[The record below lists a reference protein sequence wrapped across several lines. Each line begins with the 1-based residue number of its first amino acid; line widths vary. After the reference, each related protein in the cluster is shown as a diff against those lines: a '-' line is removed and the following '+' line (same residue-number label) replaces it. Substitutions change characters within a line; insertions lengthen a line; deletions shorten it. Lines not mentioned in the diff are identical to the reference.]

1 MPARIVANL
10 DCECDFARLAARI
23 RRDSGLPAPDP
34 RDPRFGLPD
43 ALSRSLSALGTLL
56 RAFAREGDRVW
67 TRHPVDPG
75 RMAAA
80 PGLPTPEL
88 ETGPLAALEPLGEVT
103 AWAETGE
110 VSAERVRSR
119 AAEREATPPGPHT
132 CSFCAALRLSRA
144 TTPEAA
150 ARANHKGC
158 AIDAAAAAGF
168 ALPGAR
174 LVRALSE
181 IDAHLESGGGRASP
195 AGRWVLKAPHSAGGR
210 LRVRGSGDVLGG
222 AERRA
227 AARLLALQG
236 ELVFEPWMD
245 RVEDLGAFLEVT
257 REGVAVHARHRILGT
272 RAGVFRGIC
281 VPGEGP
287 QGGAEH
293 LPDAAIEATGR
304 RLLEA
309 GYEGMFGLDAWS
321 YRTAAGEVRL
331 HPIGEIN
338 ARLTFGAVAA
348 AIAER
353 LRRAGA
359 IPEERD
365 VVLRVGKS
373 LPAGGSGVIPLLV
386 PGGGDPTAAWVE
398 M

>member
-10 DCECDFARLAARI
+10 DCECDFARLAARV
-23 RRDSGLPAPDP
+23 RGDSGLPAPDP
-34 RDPRFGLPD
+34 RDPRFGLPA

-88 ETGPLAALEPLGEVT
+88 ETGPLAALEPLDEVI
-103 AWAETGE
+103 AWGETGE
-110 VSAERVRSR
+110 VSAERVRCPTR
-119 AAEREATPPGPHT
+119 MRGGAPPDVDT
-132 CSFCAALRLSRA
+132 CSFCAALWLSRA
-144 TTPEAA
+144 TTPDAA

-158 AIDAAAAAGF
+158 ALEAASAAGCG
-168 ALPGAR
+168 LPGAR
-174 LVRALSE
+174 LLRALSE
-181 IDAHLESGGGRASP
+181 IDAHLESGAGRASP

-210 LRVRGSGDVLGG
+210 LRVRGSGDVLID

-227 AARLLALQG
+227 AARLLDLQG
-236 ELVFEPWMD
+236 EVIFEPWMD
-245 RVEDLGAFLEVT
+245 RVEDLGAFFEVT
-257 REGVAVHARHRILGT
+257 REGVTVHARHRILGT
-272 RAGVFRGIC
+272 GAGVFRGIR
-281 VPGEGP
+281 VPGARAE
-287 QGGAEH
+287 AEH
-293 LPDAAIEATGR
+293 LPGAAIGAAGR
-304 RLLEA
+304 RLLDA
-309 GYEGMFGLDAWS
+309 GYEGVFGLDAWY

-386 PGGGDPTAAWVE
+386 PGGGDSTAAWVE
-398 M
+398 V